1 MALIRRKAD
10 NFLSYIPIINSSNSY
25 EEGESGFITIQ
36 MIHNGIFDK
45 VAQFLFFTPKVSRI
59 RLDEYGSFL
68 WKQMDGVNT
77 VGELAVLLQERY
89 GEAAQ
94 PLYERLISYLK
105 ILKNNRFIFFKRDDK
120 IDDRV

>member
-120 IDDRV
+120 IYD

>member
-120 IDDRV
+120 IDD

>member
-77 VGELAVLLQERY
+77 VGELAVLLQKRY

-120 IDDRV
+120 IYD

>member
-89 GEAAQ
+89 GEVAQ

-120 IDDRV
+120 IDD